1 MGLYEPHFWTKSP
14 NISQGFMNAI
24 LVPLL
29 FPEHLPYVSFIDR
42 APLLRGRLESGGPKR
57 LNIEDMRTI
66 RRGEVYLDS
75 RKRRSF
81 GASDSG
87 PGCDI
92 GGTIIPVFDG
102 ELILLVSPGKE
113 TPSSRP
119 SSLARSRP
127 PSSVVESSIG
137 VVVEKTISRTPSIR
151 AKPGS
156 SHGLDRKASLARRN
170 SLPSISARTSMV
182 IPEHPTERPVRVV
195 VQAGTL
201 ERLVDILSHGLP
213 GISVSI
219 SDDNGEVPLKDG
231 RTRDVKLDRGDF
243 SSIWWKVFRSF
254 VTPLVF
260 FEVCGRSR
268 FPGPSLNET
277 LCSSYESAMSTPRAL
292 TLPFPQVS
300 FTSLTFEE
308 RSWRFLGSG

>member
-1 MGLYEPHFWTKSP
+1 MGLYESHFWTRFS
-14 NISQGFMNAI
+14 NASQGSANAS

-42 APLLRGRLESGGPKR
+42 GQLLRGRFESGGPKQ
-57 LNIEDMRTI
+57 LNVEDVRAI
-66 RRGEVYLDS
+66 RSGEINLDYQRG
-75 RKRRSF
+75 RSF

-87 PGCDI
+87 PGRDI
-92 GGTIIPVFDG
+92 GRTIIPVFDG
-102 ELILLVSPGKE
+102 ELVLLVSPGKE

-127 PSSVVESSIG
+127 PSTIIESSVG
-137 VVVEKTISRTPSIR
+137 VTVEKTISRTPSIR
-151 AKPGS
+151 VRPGS

-170 SLPSISARTSMV
+170 SLPSISARASLV

-201 ERLVDILSHGLP
+201 ERLVDVLTHGLP

-219 SDDNGEVPLKDG
+219 SDDNGEMPLKDG
-231 RTRDVKLDRGDF
+231 RTRDAKLDRGDF

-260 FEVCGRSR
+260 FEVCRRSCC
-268 FPGPSLNET
+268 P
-277 LCSSYESAMSTPRAL
+277 
-292 TLPFPQVS
+292 
-300 FTSLTFEE
+300 
-308 RSWRFLGSG
+308 LGSLK

>member
-1 MGLYEPHFWTKSP
+1 MTMSLAAEPRRMGLYESHFWTKFS
-14 NISQGFMNAI
+14 NTSQGSANAS

-42 APLLRGRLESGGPKR
+42 AQLLRGRFESGGPKQ
-57 LNIEDMRTI
+57 LNVEDVRAI
-66 RRGEVYLDS
+66 RSGEINLDYQ
-75 RKRRSF
+75 RRRSF

-87 PGCDI
+87 PGRDI
-92 GGTIIPVFDG
+92 GRTIIPVFDG
-102 ELILLVSPGKE
+102 ELVLLVSPGKE

-127 PSSVVESSIG
+127 PSTIIESSVG
-137 VVVEKTISRTPSIR
+137 VTVEKAISRTPSIR
-151 AKPGS
+151 ARPGS

-170 SLPSISARTSMV
+170 SLPSISARTSLV

-201 ERLVDILSHGLP
+201 ERLVDVLTHGLP

-219 SDDNGEVPLKDG
+219 SDDNGEMPLKDG
-231 RTRDVKLDRGDF
+231 RTRDAKLDRGDF

-260 FEVCGRSR
+260 FEVRRRSR
-268 FPGPSLNET
+268 CPPGSLNET
-277 LCSSYESAMSTPRAL
+277 IRSFYESVMSVPWSPTPHS
-292 TLPFPQVS
+292 PQVS
-300 FTSLTFEE
+300 
-308 RSWRFLGSG
+308 